1 MGDQPVDL
9 TSASELGLSSH
20 GYSPRS
26 PKSERDPQRT
36 SLTEGACSAIGPR
49 FIADCNRTRQ
59 FATKDKPPPEANDTS
74 PITSHAATRTIATF
88 SAQID
93 PAASRLW
100 TSVPTSPT
108 SPTSPAA
115 TATPP

>member
-9 TSASELGLSSH
+9 TSASELDLSSH

-26 PKSERDPQRT
+26 PTVKNDPQRT

-59 FATKDKPPPEANDTS
+59 FATKDKPAPEANDTS

-93 PAASRLW
+93 PVCEPTMDIRPHLPHLPRL
-100 TSVPTSPT
+100 PHLP
-108 SPTSPAA
+108 
-115 TATPP
+115 

>member
-9 TSASELGLSSH
+9 TSASELDLSSH

-26 PKSERDPQRT
+26 PKSERDPQWT

-74 PITSHAATRTIATF
+74 PISSHAAPRTIAPF
-88 SAQID
+88 SPQTH
-93 PAASRLW
+93 PPASRLW
-100 TSVPTSPT
+100 PPVPP
-108 SPTSPAA
+108 SPTSPASPAA
-115 TATPP
+115 TGTPP